1 MARFQAAGAA
11 SIRFTETPPD
21 GLPRSWLGPG
31 RRSLEIDVGCHKG
44 RFLVEMASKYPS
56 ANFLGIER
64 QGQRVAKARKK
75 ICQLALSNAAVVR
88 GDGLE
93 VLSQLPDGCAD
104 YLHVLF
110 PDPWPKRRHEG
121 RRLVRARFLCEA
133 LRILRPHAIVRL
145 VTDDA
150 DYARAI
156 QSQTAAMA
164 EFELVQDGRD
174 YPQTEFQIRFLA
186 DARLIH
192 ALAARRIS

>member
-1 MARFQAAGAA
+1 
-11 SIRFTETPPD
+11 
-21 GLPRSWLGPG
+21 
-31 RRSLEIDVGCHKG
+31 
-44 RFLVEMASKYPS
+44 
-56 ANFLGIER
+56 
-64 QGQRVAKARKK
+64 
-75 ICQLALSNAAVVR
+75 
-88 GDGLE
+88 
-93 VLSQLPDGCAD
+93 
-104 YLHVLF
+104 
-110 PDPWPKRRHEG
+110 
-121 RRLVRARFLCEA
+121 VRARFLCEA